1 MRLKKLGTALVVVL
15 ALGAVVASNAFAA
28 AVGEA
33 ATWRTGSAG
42 TVLTGSE
49 TVTTTGSGELVTTI
63 GETPLVLK
71 ATGVECSGC
80 KIENSEGFAIGAGKL
95 KFTGVTVSS
104 PATCAVSGGSIT
116 TTALDTT
123 SYYMIGSG
131 WYTWIHPL
139 TGTTLATVTLTK
151 GTGACALSG
160 SYVIGGSVFLKMA
173 NSTGSFVVTQS
184 STSSG
189 AINAEAGGSLEFGS
203 KKAELNG
210 TATMALSGAK
220 AGEVFG
226 AK

>member
-15 ALGAVVASNAFAA
+15 ALGVVMASNAFAT

-33 ATWRTGSAG
+33 ATWRTGSEG
-42 TVLTGSE
+42 TVLSGSE
-49 TVTTTGSGELVTTI
+49 TVTTTGSGEFVTTV
-63 GETPLVLK
+63 GETPLALK

-80 KIENSEGFAIGAGKL
+80 KIENSEGFAIGAGKI

-123 SYYMIGSG
+123 SYYMIGVG

-151 GTGACALSG
+151 GSGACALSG
-160 SYVIGGSVFLKMA
+160 SYIISGSVFLKMA
-173 NSTGSFVVTQS
+173 NNTGTFAVTQS
-184 STSSG
+184 SSSSE
-189 AINAEAGGSLEFGS
+189 AINSEAGGSLEFGS
-203 KKAELNG
+203 KKAALIG
-210 TATMALSGAK
+210 TATMSLSGAK
-220 AGEVFG
+220 AGQVFG